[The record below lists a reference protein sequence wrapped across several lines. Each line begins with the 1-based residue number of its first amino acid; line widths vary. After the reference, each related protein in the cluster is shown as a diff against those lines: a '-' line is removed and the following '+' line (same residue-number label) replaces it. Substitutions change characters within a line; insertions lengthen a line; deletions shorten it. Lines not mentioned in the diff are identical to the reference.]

1 MIKGLL
7 RATYETAKLPVDV
20 VKDVV
25 TLGGIATD
33 EESSVKKRLEKIDN
47 EIQETLKD

>member
-7 RATYETAKLPVDV
+7 RVTYETVKLPVDV

-25 TLGGIATD
+25 TLGGTITD
-33 EESSVKKRLEKIDN
+33 EESSVKKRLDSIDN
-47 EIQETLKD
+47 EIKETLKD